1 MPSITREVLEQRKT
15 AKVNSGIRSEKLKRR
30 RQLMGCSFLFVAQII
45 LLSIWGAFFF
55 ILGTIVDKTRLPEE
69 LIKLIS
75 AISEFLHYLG
85 VL

>member
-1 MPSITREVLEQRKT
+1 MPSITRQVLEQRET
-15 AKVNSGIRSEKLKRR
+15 AKINSEIRSKKSKRR
-30 RQLMGCSFLFVAQII
+30 LRIAGCSFLFVAQII
-45 LLSIWGAFFF
+45 LLSTWGAFFF

-69 LIKLIS
+69 LIKLIN